1 MKPIPS
7 ELEAKIDEIHS
18 WMFDGD
24 LDKVAKKAK
33 KTKGWVSKVLNKRVQ
48 PNAEI
53 ITAAIKVM
61 NENKALFEIN
71 ATMKVAS

>member
-1 MKPIPS
+1 MKTIPE
-7 ELEAKIDEIHS
+7 ELQAKIDEAKS
-18 WMFDGD
+18 WMLEGD
-24 LDKVAKKAK
+24 LDRVAKVSG